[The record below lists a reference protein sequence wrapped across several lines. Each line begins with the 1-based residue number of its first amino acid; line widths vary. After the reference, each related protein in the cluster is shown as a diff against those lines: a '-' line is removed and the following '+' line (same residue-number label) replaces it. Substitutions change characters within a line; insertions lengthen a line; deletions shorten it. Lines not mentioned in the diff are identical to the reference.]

1 MNDLNPYRPSI
12 LPVPEEIKRPLWSV
26 MIPTYNCAEYLR
38 YTLSTVLAQD
48 PGIDKMQ
55 IVVVDNNSCDD
66 DPAAVV
72 EELGAGR
79 VEFYRQPS
87 NLGIK
92 NNYQTCFELSRGKLI
107 HLLCSDDCVREGFY
121 EKMAQPFEEHPEVG
135 AAFCRSILI
144 DKHNQW
150 QGLSDFEMPNS
161 GILPK
166 TWLHRIAELCC
177 ISVPSLAVVR
187 REVYEN
193 LGGFDRRCGIS
204 ADWEMWVRIFA
215 HYPMW
220 FEAEP
225 LALWRVHLESA
236 NNVNAKSDIFI
247 QENYNT
253 VETIFKSY
261 LPEETNTKLARTVK
275 QNCAFLALESAD
287 DLIKKGNISGG
298 IVQIKTALKY
308 SKSPKVVRS
317 ASRIMLWNRT
327 ISVLQKMVK
336 SGGIQ
341 TNL

>member
-1 MNDLNPYRPSI
+1 MNN
-12 LPVPEEIKRPLWSV
+12 
-26 MIPTYNCAEYLR
+26 
-38 YTLSTVLAQD
+38 
-48 PGIDKMQ
+48 
-55 IVVVDNNSCDD
+55 
-66 DPAAVV
+66 
-72 EELGAGR
+72 
-79 VEFYRQPS
+79 F
-87 NLGIK
+87 
-92 NNYQTCFELSRGKLI
+92 QTCLELSKGKLI

-121 EKMAQPFEEHPEVG
+121 EKMARPFEEHPEVG
-135 AAFCRSILI
+135 AAFCRSVLI

-150 QGLSDFEMPNS
+150 QGLSNFEMPNS
-161 GILPK
+161 GILPES
-166 TWLHRIAELCC
+166 WLHRIAELCC

-204 ADWEMWVRIFA
+204 ADWEMWARIFA

-236 NNVNAKSDIFI
+236 NNVNAKSKIFI
-247 QENYNT
+247 QENYKT

-287 DLIKKGNISGG
+287 NLIKQGDITEGLL
-298 IVQIKTALKY
+298 QIKTALSY

-327 ISVLQKMVK
+327 ISVIQKMLK
-336 SGGIQ
+336 SGEIRKS
-341 TNL
+341 L